1 MNELTREDM
10 KLNRKKTK
18 LVAEAQS
25 PAMKKRMEGMKI
37 IEDKQTAPILND
49 EDYYKDLFNSL

>member
-1 MNELTREDM
+1 M

-18 LVAEAQS
+18 LVAEVQS
-25 PAMKKRMEGMKI
+25 PAMKKRMEDMKI